1 MVGYIEDLELISVAD
16 ILKDVSL
23 NNITMVSFTNFS
35 FAPERVN
42 DKALNI
48 LVTDLVIFLS
58 ISLTIFVSFYCRIC
72 CLQSSINNE
81 ANLAPSG
88 SKYKL
93 TLNSQLS
100 ELQT

>member
-16 ILKDVSL
+16 IL

-58 ISLTIFVSFYCRIC
+58 ISLTLFVSFYC
-72 CLQSSINNE
+72 
-81 ANLAPSG
+81 
-88 SKYKL
+88 
-93 TLNSQLS
+93 
-100 ELQT
+100 